1 MSNIARAI
9 EEMQTERA
17 NLAARL
23 AKVDAL
29 IVTMREMFH
38 LPPNGHKAAPRK
50 VKAPVPPPVALK
62 PAANS
67 QQDGRV
73 SDDLVRVALQ
83 NGPLSPGVLGVRLNV
98 ERVRLRRHLEQ
109 MEARGLVTITGNTT
123 TKQISLP
130 GVPAKEAP

>member
-1 MSNIARAI
+1 
-9 EEMQTERA
+9 
-17 NLAARL
+17 
-23 AKVDAL
+23 
-29 IVTMREMFH
+29 
-38 LPPNGHKAAPRK
+38 
-50 VKAPVPPPVALK
+50 
-62 PAANS
+62 
-67 QQDGRV
+67 
-73 SDDLVRVALQ
+73 VRVALQ